1 MLISGKHI
9 TGLLDRSAR
18 CLELAILKSKQ
29 GIKACKGADPGGIA
43 LINREQVNH
52 TPVNNKC

>member
-1 MLISGKHI
+1 MLIGGKRI

-18 CLELAILKSKQ
+18 CLELATLKSKQ

-43 LINREQVNH
+43 LIDREQVNH
-52 TPVNNKC
+52 TPVK

>member
-9 TGLLDRSAR
+9 NGLLDRSAR
-18 CLELAILKSKQ
+18 CLEIAILKSKQ
-29 GIKACKGADPGGIA
+29 GIKACKGADLEGRA

-52 TPVNNKC
+52 ILDSNK